1 MRKVILMALVSVGTA
16 AYLGGTA
23 LAGDGEPSRPS
34 PRPVAA
40 GTAKTDVKTVAAP
53 GPKLY
58 TVQPGDNLSAIA
70 TAEQLA
76 SWQPLWNANPGLDD
90 PDLIYPGQQLVVPTG
105 PTTPRPLPD
114 GYVSADTDVTSGGAS
129 GGTSGGVAVG
139 TYSRPVSTANYAA
152 GAGGLFARIR
162 QRESGGN
169 YAENTGNGFYGA
181 YQFTIGTWESVG
193 GHGLPSDASPAE
205 QDMRAQMLYNERGC
219 EPWPNT
225 CY

>member
-1 MRKVILMALVSVGTA
+1 MHRLVLTALVTVGMA

-23 LAGDGEPSRPS
+23 LAGNGEPSKPS
-34 PRPVAA
+34 PRPVVAA
-40 GTAKTDVKTVAAP
+40 HIKADVKTVAAP
-53 GPKLY
+53 SPKLY
-58 TVQPGDNLSAIA
+58 TVQSGDSLSAIA
-70 TAEQLA
+70 TTELLPN
-76 SWQPLWNANPGLDD
+76 WEPLWDANRGLTD
-90 PDLIYPGQQLVVPTG
+90 PDLIYPGEQLVVPTS
-105 PTTPRPLPD
+105 PTTPRPLPS
-114 GYVSADTDVTSGGAS
+114 GYVSESDPAPAGGSGGGA
-129 GGTSGGVAVG
+129 VAMG
-139 TYSRPVSTANYAA
+139 TYTQPVAANYAA